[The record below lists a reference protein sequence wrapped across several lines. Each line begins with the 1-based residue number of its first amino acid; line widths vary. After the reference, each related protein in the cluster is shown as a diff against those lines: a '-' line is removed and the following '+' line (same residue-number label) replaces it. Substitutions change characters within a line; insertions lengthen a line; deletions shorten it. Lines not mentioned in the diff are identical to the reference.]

1 MSRKNTRDKIN
12 GAFKRHVLV
21 FLRFKT
27 LKTLLTPLEG
37 GGEPKGKR
45 EIRLIFFVFLLL
57 FYTFHRLNT
66 RCALV
71 RPRSFIRAKIFFFL
85 SPELFEFRS
94 QRLKLSIAIM
104 RITITS
110 LRGMISRRNCRPWK
124 GIIMIR
130 RLRTR
135 LTYNTDY
142 GFPPFSMVLEKRKER
157 NGKRNV
163 VSCGTSTRSGH
174 EYIETILHLFSRFFN
189 WNIFLSRYLIDDDG
203 NESKRN
209 LNIYSIF
216 GVKCTNLSIL
226 PHVINLQQNALEN
239 HW

>member
-66 RCALV
+66 RCTLV
-71 RPRSFIRAKIFFFL
+71 RPDLLLGRRYFFL

-163 VSCGTSTRSGH
+163 VSCGTSIRSGH
-174 EYIETILHLFSRFFN
+174 EYIETILHLFFRLFN

-203 NESKRN
+203 NEAKRN

>member
-71 RPRSFIRAKIFFFL
+71 RPDLLLGRRYFFFL

-163 VSCGTSTRSGH
+163 VMLWDLDSIGSWIYRNNFTP
-174 EYIETILHLFSRFFN
+174 FFPP
-189 WNIFLSRYLIDDDG
+189 F
-203 NESKRN
+203 
-209 LNIYSIF
+209 
-216 GVKCTNLSIL
+216 
-226 PHVINLQQNALEN
+226 
-239 HW
+239 

>member
-71 RPRSFIRAKIFFFL
+71 RPRSFIRAKIFFFVSRIVRIPL
-85 SPELFEFRS
+85 AKVETFHCYNENYDHVSPRDDFET
-94 QRLKLSIAIM
+94 KLPAVKRDYNDS
-104 RITITS
+104 TITHS
-110 LRGMISRRNCRPWK
+110 S
-124 GIIMIR
+124 
-130 RLRTR
+130 
-135 LTYNTDY
+135 
-142 GFPPFSMVLEKRKER
+142 
-157 NGKRNV
+157 
-163 VSCGTSTRSGH
+163 
-174 EYIETILHLFSRFFN
+174 
-189 WNIFLSRYLIDDDG
+189 
-203 NESKRN
+203 
-209 LNIYSIF
+209 
-216 GVKCTNLSIL
+216 
-226 PHVINLQQNALEN
+226 HV
-239 HW
+239 